1 MTFDPRCSSCFLEC
15 TCFFDSQNLSDPM
28 WLFLWEEGDFFF
40 QGCVAFHQVHVG
52 KKKKRKEKEVELNCT
67 TRRALD
73 LIKGKLF
80 LVRLLEAGPGF
91 PVGFV
96 NHSLLDDPGVGKA
109 EWSGDLSGGAGRPI
123 YVARKHLG
131 KFNASFKDHE
141 QANEHNPTIL

>member
-1 MTFDPRCSSCFLEC
+1 MIISVRGRG
-15 TCFFDSQNLSDPM
+15 
-28 WLFLWEEGDFFF
+28 LFLSRV
-40 QGCVAFHQVHVG
+40 CCLPPSSRR

-109 EWSGDLSGGAGRPI
+109 E
-123 YVARKHLG
+123 
-131 KFNASFKDHE
+131 
-141 QANEHNPTIL
+141 